1 MSKQNRFYLLL
12 FGLLVFRIV
21 YGLFSEFWLEDELQV
36 YLIGLKSFTTNTW
49 PYYGPDVVYKNS
61 QIPGALQG
69 LLVSIPLYILK
80 IPESPIIFINLLSFA
95 SLAFFAYYISKR
107 ITGVPRWVI
116 CTWLFTSPWTLYYST
131 RVVNPSYV
139 IIFSIPFFISIFE
152 ILPIYQKKIL
162 NKGFAFFIIGIT
174 TTFIMQLH
182 MSWVLMIP
190 FTFLVFAYCFK
201 SGIKKLTI
209 NIISYFSGLFVG
221 ALTLI
226 PTLINPAL
234 NSGNVESTIQFNIHN
249 ISNLPIILLRFL
261 SFASFEIIFI
271 LGGSTSGRLAVIRDQ
286 IWMTPVVIFL
296 FLVGIAQVI
305 LFIRAFFR
313 NNHEKEWKKIKWFTF
328 LSFILIFISFFF
340 SIKGPSS
347 HTFIIMLPVA
357 MFYSFYCYQWLI
369 KKNTFWLKL
378 LKIAVICGL
387 IFHIGM
393 DLHNYKTISLYKNRK
408 QAQEAIDKK
417 DYKILGSRRS
427 ENWGYGY

>member
-1 MSKQNRFYLLL
+1 MSNKTRFYLLL

-49 PYYGPDVVYKNS
+49 PYYGPDVVYKNT

-95 SLAFFAYYISKR
+95 SLAFFAYYVSKR
-107 ITGVPRWVI
+107 ITGIPGWVI
-116 CTWLFTSPWTLYYST
+116 WTWLLTSPWTLYYST

-139 IIFSIPFFISIFE
+139 LVFSIPFFISILE
-152 ILPIYQKKIL
+152 ILPIYQKQL
-162 NKGFAFFIIGIT
+162 LHKGFAFFIIGIT
-174 TTFIMQLH
+174 TTITMQLH
-182 MSWVLMIP
+182 MSWVLLIP
-190 FTFLVFAYCFK
+190 FSLLAFAY
-201 SGIKKLTI
+201 SLRSEIKRLVKYLI
-209 NIISYFSGLFVG
+209 FYFFGLFIG
-221 ALTLI
+221 ALTLM
-226 PTLINPAL
+226 PTIINPAL
-234 NSGNVESTIQFNIHN
+234 NSGNVESTIQINIHN
-249 ISNLPIILLRFL
+249 ISNFVVILLRFL
-261 SFASFEIIFI
+261 SFASFEIVFI
-271 LGGSTSGRLAVIRDQ
+271 LGGSTSGRLAVIKDQ
-286 IWMTPVVIFL
+286 LWMTPFVIFL
-296 FLVGIAQVI
+296 FLFGIAQLI
-305 LFIRAFFR
+305 LFIWTFFR
-313 NNHEKEWKKIKWFTF
+313 NNNESEWKKIKWFTF

-369 KKNTFWLKL
+369 NKNMVWLKL

-408 QAQEAIDKK
+408 QVQEAIDKK
-417 DYKILGSRRS
+417 DYKILGERRS
-427 ENWGYGY
+427 VNWGYGY